1 MDKTLTVMTVAQV
14 FAQCATPV
22 VVLLG
27 GIVGTQLAADPGL
40 AALPIAFWI
49 LRPSDPPPP
58 AKDRAGDATVT
69 SSWPA
74 RPRRRR

>member
-40 AALPIAFWI
+40 ATLPIAFMI
-49 LRPSDPPPP
+49 VGVAISTIP
-58 AKDRAGDATVT
+58 AALLMGRFGRKRCFLASAL
-69 SSWPA
+69 
-74 RPRRRR
+74 